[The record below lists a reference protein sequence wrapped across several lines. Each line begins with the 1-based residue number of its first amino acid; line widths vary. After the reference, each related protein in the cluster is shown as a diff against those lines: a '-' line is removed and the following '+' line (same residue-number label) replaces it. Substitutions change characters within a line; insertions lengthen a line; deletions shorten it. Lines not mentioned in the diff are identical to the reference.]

1 MKITINNTDYRLWF
15 RYIRPKAKV
24 VLVTPKKGP
33 NKGIPE
39 IQTIKQAPTGVQAYF
54 VRFDAPVWKDEC
66 KIGVSHAHPADVAE
80 KGFDREKGR
89 RVALVHALKDFTRDA
104 RKQVWAQYD
113 SQRGRAL

>member
-1 MKITINNTDYRLWF
+1 MKIQINDTDYRLWF

-54 VRFDAPVWKDEC
+54 VRFDAPQWKDEC
-66 KIGVSHAHPADVAE
+66 KIGTSHAHPADV
-80 KGFDREKGR
+80 FDREKGR
-89 RVALVHALKDFTRDA
+89 RVALVHALQDFTRDA

-113 SQRGRAL
+113 AQRGRAL